1 MLIVGL
7 TGGIASGKTTVS
19 QTFAAF
25 GVPIVDTDVIARELT
40 EPGQPAFHDILNYF
54 GVNSINPDGTIDRAW
69 LRQHIFEEETARH
82 LLEVIL
88 HPPIYAEVCQRL
100 DQLKQHRQTEYAV
113 VVIPLLAEHPRYL
126 ELLDRVLVVDVPQSV
141 QHARLM
147 ARDQITAAQ
156 ADQMLASQA
165 NRDQRLAIADD
176 ILDNSSDSKDI
187 EAQVAALDRHY
198 RQLKR

>member
-1 MLIVGL
+1 MVTVGL

-19 QTFAAF
+19 HAFAAL
-25 GVPIVDTDVIARELT
+25 GVPIIDTDIIARELT
-40 EPGQPAFHDILNYF
+40 EPEQPAFHDILNYF

-100 DQLKQHRQTEYAV
+100 DHLKQHRQTEYAV
-113 VVIPLLAEHPRYL
+113 VVIPLLAEHPQYL
-126 ELLDRVLVVDVPQSV
+126 KLLDRVLVVDAPQSV
-141 QHARLM
+141 QHARLIT
-147 ARDQITAAQ
+147 RDQITAAQ

-165 NRDQRLAIADD
+165 SRDQRLAIADD
-176 ILDNSSDSKDI
+176 ILDNSSDSTDI
-187 EAQVAALDRHY
+187 AAQVAALDRYY
-198 RQLKR
+198 RQLKH

>member
-19 QTFAAF
+19 KAFATL
-25 GVPIVDTDVIARELT
+25 GVPIIDTDVIARELT
-40 EPGQPAFHDILNYF
+40 EPGQPAFHDILRYF
-54 GVNSINPDGTIDRAW
+54 RVNSINPDGTIDRAW
-69 LRQHIFEEETARH
+69 LRQHVFEDETARH

-100 DQLKQHRQTEYAV
+100 DQLKPHCQAEYAV

-126 ELLDRVLVVDVPQSV
+126 ELLDRVLVVDVPQRV
-141 QHARLM
+141 QHTRLM

-156 ADQMLASQA
+156 ADRMLASQA
-165 NRDQRLAIADD
+165 NRNQRLAIADD
-176 ILDNSSDSKDI
+176 ILDNSSDSTDI
-187 EAQVAALDRHY
+187 ETQVAALDRYY